1 MTFVNYYKV
10 LGIKDHASVE
20 EIKRAYRTLAF
31 RYHPDHNK
39 GGLQGDIRFREIKD
53 AYEVLTDPMKRK
65 HFDAGLRSHH
75 SYSPVYGFGK
85 QVSVSPQ
92 AHEAAQ
98 PVVDTSEPET
108 KGKYSVLK
116 PLVLILITITLMYL
130 IMDPP
135 PWLANIFGNK

>member
-39 GGLQGDIRFREIKD
+39 GGTHGDVRFREIKD
-53 AYEVLTDPMKRK
+53 AYDVLTDPMKRK
-65 HFDAGLRSHH
+65 HFDAELRSRNT
-75 SYSPVYGFGK
+75 YSPVYGFGK
-85 QVSVSPQ
+85 LVPESPT
-92 AHEAAQ
+92 ANDAAQ
-98 PVVDTSEPET
+98 RPVAASKPET
-108 KGKYSVLK
+108 TDKYNILK
-116 PLVLILITITLMYL
+116 PVVLILITIALMYL